1 MGIDNAGTDRFQQK
15 LERRQRKLT
24 PLRILVV
31 DDEPSILELLQTAL
45 VTLEGYDVTTAGS
58 AARALEAIETIAA
71 ADAAFDCILLDIQ
84 MPERNGIELLREI
97 RKMPDYADTPIIM
110 LTAMYEREYVD
121 KAFLNGAT
129 DYVTKPFDFL
139 ELRSRMRSVQILVTE
154 QARTRRS
161 QESVR
166 ALEEEL
172 NLKSRHNFE
181 DPFAIADV
189 ARLLGYVEFDNYVA
203 QLSHGRLF
211 NSCCVAVKLQDAAS
225 IHETAARGGFRQV
238 IEDLARAIST
248 ATFENDC
255 IFSYRGRGVFLVVEH
270 RPRAAATS
278 LQEGNLKGIFGAL
291 LEQRRSSTLHRA
303 LIGDPVSLRSLSRA
317 RAFTALRTAI
327 DSVEKREREMLE
339 QKELELVGD
348 GPLSRIEGKQ
358 IRQRIYE
365 KVLVELFREESY
377 LGKR

>member
-1 MGIDNAGTDRFQQK
+1 MGIDTTDADRFQQK
-15 LERRQRKLT
+15 LERRQRKLS

-45 VTLEGYDVTTAGS
+45 VTLEGYDVSTAGS
-58 AARALEAIETIAA
+58 AARALAAIKAA
-71 ADAAFDCILLDIQ
+71 PVPFDRILLDIQ

-97 RKMPDYADTPIIM
+97 RTMPDYADTPIIM

-121 KAFLNGAT
+121 KAFLSGAT

-139 ELRSRMRSVQILVTE
+139 ELRSRMRTVQILVTE

-172 NLKSRHNFE
+172 NLKARHNFE
-181 DPFAIADV
+181 DPFAITDV

-211 NSCCVAVKLQDAAS
+211 NSHCVAVKLQDAAC

-255 IFSYRGRGVFLVVEH
+255 IFSYRGNGVFLLVEH
-270 RPRAAATS
+270 RPRPVATS
-278 LQEGNLKGIFGAL
+278 LQESSLKGIFGAL
-291 LEQRRSSTLHRA
+291 LEQRRSPTLHRA
-303 LIGDPVSLRSLSRA
+303 LIGDPVSLRSLSKA
-317 RAFTALRTAI
+317 RAFSALKTAVE
-327 DSVEKREREMLE
+327 SVDARERQVLE
-339 QKELELVGD
+339 RREAELERD
-348 GPLSRIEGKQ
+348 GALGRIEGKQ
-358 IRQRIYE
+358 IRQRMYE
-365 KVLVELFREESY
+365 RVLVELFREESC